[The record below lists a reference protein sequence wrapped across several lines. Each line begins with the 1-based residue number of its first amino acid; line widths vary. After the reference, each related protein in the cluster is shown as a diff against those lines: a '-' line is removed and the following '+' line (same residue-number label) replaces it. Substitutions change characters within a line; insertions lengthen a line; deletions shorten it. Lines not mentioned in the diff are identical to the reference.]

1 MLNKQLREKQ
11 ERMKKLKKEEQDAIK
26 LIVAN
31 NGAIED
37 LEEERIRL
45 TKLEKELIHQDAE
58 LKKLEQQ
65 LDVKQR
71 SLKIKKEAQDSQW
84 K

>member
-1 MLNKQLREKQ
+1 MLNKQLQEKQ